1 MAAFSVFCDTVF
13 APSGTWSDWSPGIS
27 VKARIWKKLR
37 GPLIRALGMRVSFPI
52 GWSDFK
58 GGSFAA
64 QHPVLLVSDLMFKG
78 MRGFGW
84 PASLVTK
91 LMVNGGA
98 RLGVLC
104 SVLAEPCR
112 AKKPELAVLRRRCKR
127 HQQGWRCR
135 SRGVAE
141 SSCLSG

>member
-1 MAAFSVFCDTVF
+1 ME
-13 APSGTWSDWSPGIS
+13 
-27 VKARIWKKLR
+27 KLR
-37 GPLIRALGMRVSFPI
+37 GPSIRALGMRVSFSC
-52 GWSDFK
+52 GLSDFE

-84 PASLVTK
+84 PASLVAR
-91 LMVNGGA
+91 LRVNGGA

-112 AKKPELAVLRRRCKR
+112 AKKPELAVLDGGVNDTSKAGGAGVEELLRVLASAGKR
-127 HQQGWRCR
+127 
-135 SRGVAE
+135 
-141 SSCLSG
+141 L